1 MLTTAQSSESNHKV
15 LISKARAVEKTKLE
29 AVTKAEAS
37 LKEKQQKLEQSD
49 AFKAVVIAKQLL
61 KEGQSALKSA
71 KARTAKAETELR
83 NAFQKTDMLTEKSR
97 MVRGAPPKS
106 ARRSPRGPPVYNWAL
121 VWHSFCL

>member
-83 NAFQKTDMLTEKSR
+83 QHCGAQRTR
-97 MVRGAPPKS
+97 GRGAGKHI
-106 ARRSPRGPPVYNWAL
+106 PPVAE
-121 VWHSFCL
+121 VRMCV